1 MLSDVFEGATNLLA
15 DIYLEDADKTYMC
28 TITNRQQALEF
39 EGRKDRPNQFRVVF
53 RTSEGVNLC
62 TQRYRKID
70 EVVEQLNKK

>member
-1 MLSDVFEGATNLLA
+1 MLSDVFESATNLLA
-15 DIYLEDADKTYMC
+15 DIYLYDADKTYIC

-39 EGRKDRPNQFRVVF
+39 ESRRDRPKEYRVVF

-70 EVVEQLNKK
+70 EVVEQLNKI